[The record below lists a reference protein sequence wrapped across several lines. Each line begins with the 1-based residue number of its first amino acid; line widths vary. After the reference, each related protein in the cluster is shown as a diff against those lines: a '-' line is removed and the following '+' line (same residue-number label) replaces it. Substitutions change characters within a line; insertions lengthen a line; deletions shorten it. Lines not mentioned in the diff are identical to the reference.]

1 MDFLNDLNTQQRQA
15 AETTDG
21 PLLILAGAGTGKT
34 RALTY
39 RIAHLIARGA
49 PGESVLAVTF
59 TNKAAEQMK
68 ERVTSLLARA
78 GLPSADPWVSTFHSF
93 CARLLRREAPR
104 IGLSRSFAI
113 YDDEDQLAA
122 MKLVLAQ
129 LGRDDR
135 AFPPRWLLSRISGAK
150 NRGEGSET
158 LAAAANTEEELVT
171 AQVFE
176 SYQKQ
181 LRESG
186 ALDFDDLLLRAVEVL
201 RDHAAAREQWRQRFA
216 YIHVD
221 EYQDTNRVQYDLLR
235 LLAEPRGNLCVVGD
249 EDQSIYR
256 WRGADVSLILRFAE
270 DFPGAKVVKLEQN
283 YRSTQTILDAAS
295 GVVSRNFKRLGKKN
309 LVTTKGAG
317 TLLKFFE
324 ARDATAEAEYVAE
337 AVRAVLQ
344 EDSAQHVAI
353 FYRTNAQ
360 SRAFEEVFRRLGL
373 RYRLIGGFSFY
384 QRSEVKDAL
393 AYVRVA
399 MSPDDNVA
407 LLRVINTPARGIGKT
422 TIDALRTSA
431 REHGG
436 SLWSAIARTLEGPA
450 SSRATAP
457 LAEFRRL
464 VKDFEEAVASLPPA
478 EFLRHVLDWT
488 GYLEVLQE
496 RDTAE
501 NTSRSENLREL
512 VNAVA
517 EGAEA
522 GETFHDF
529 LDRAAL
535 VSDADTYDERAPVTL
550 ATLHGT
556 KGLEFDHVFITGLE
570 EGIFP
575 HARASNSEDDLEEE
589 RRLCYVGMT
598 RAKETLS
605 LTRAVYRRTFG
616 EERVRPSTPSRF
628 LKEIPGELV
637 ETVAG
642 SLSGAGETRRYE
654 PDPEYSY
661 SPEEFV
667 RRVRRQSPVESS
679 QPRQRRS
686 SAGDPRISRPRAGQS
701 DPLIGQRVRHPNY
714 GVGTVIA
721 VEGEEEDRKLTVSFA
736 GYGAKKFIERYA
748 QLTPA

>member
-1 MDFLNDLNTQQRQA
+1 MNFLSDLNEQQRQA
-15 AETTDG
+15 VKTTEG
-21 PLLILAGAGTGKT
+21 PLLVLAGAGTGKT

-39 RIAHLIARGA
+39 RIAHLIASGV
-49 PGESVLAVTF
+49 PGESILAVTF

-68 ERVTSLLARA
+68 ERVTSLLVRE
-78 GLPSADPWVSTFHSF
+78 GLPSADPWVGTFHSF

-122 MKLVLAQ
+122 MKLVLAG

-135 AFPPRWLLSRISGAK
+135 AFPPRWLLGRISSAK
-150 NRGEGSET
+150 NRGESPAVM
-158 LAAAANTEEELVT
+158 AAAARNEEERVT

-176 SYQKQ
+176 AYQKK

-201 RDHAAAREQWRQRFA
+201 HDSVAREQWRSRFA

-256 WRGADVSLILRFAE
+256 WRGADVSQILRFAE
-270 DFPGAKVVKLEQN
+270 DFPGAQVVKLEQN
-283 YRSTQTILDAAS
+283 YRSTQTILDAAG
-295 GVVSRNFKRLGKKN
+295 GVVSHNIKRIGKN
-309 LVTTKGAG
+309 LVATKAAG
-317 TLLKFFE
+317 TALKFFE

-337 AVRAVLQ
+337 AIRALLQ
-344 EDSAQHVAI
+344 EDSAHHAAV

-360 SRAFEEVFRRLGL
+360 SRPFEEVFRRLGL

-384 QRSEVKDAL
+384 QRAEVKDAL
-393 AYVRVA
+393 AYVRLA
-399 MSPDDNVA
+399 MRPDDDIA

-422 TIDALRTSA
+422 TMDALRASA
-431 REHGG
+431 VENGG
-436 SLWSAIARTLEGPA
+436 SLWSAISRLLRQP
-450 SSRATAP
+450 SSARATGP
-457 LAEFRRL
+457 LAGFRRL
-464 VKDFEEAVASLPPA
+464 IEHFQEEVASLPPA
-478 EFLRHVLDWT
+478 EFLRLVLDQT
-488 GYLEVLQE
+488 GYLEMLQE

-501 NTSRSENLREL
+501 DTSRSENLREL

-517 EGAEA
+517 EGTEA

-535 VSDADTYDERAPVTL
+535 VSDADSYDERAPITL

-556 KGLEFDHVFITGLE
+556 KGLEFDHVFLTGLE

-575 HARASNSEDDLEEE
+575 HARAGNSEEDLEEE

-598 RAKETLS
+598 RAKNTLS

-616 EERVRPSTPSRF
+616 EERVRASTPSRF
-628 LKEIPGELV
+628 LREIPGELV
-637 ETVAG
+637 ETVPG
-642 SLSGAGETRRYE
+642 SLSEAGETRRYE

-667 RRVRRQSPVESS
+667 RRVRRQGLTGSS
-679 QPRQRRS
+679 QPAQRRAS
-686 SAGDPRISRPRAGQS
+686 IGGPRTARTRGGQS

-721 VEGEEEDRKLTVSFA
+721 VEGDDQDRKLTVSFA

>member
-1 MDFLNDLNTQQRQA
+1 MNFLSDLNEQQRQA
-15 AETTDG
+15 VKTTEG
-21 PLLILAGAGTGKT
+21 PLLVLAGAGTGKT

-39 RIAHLIARGA
+39 RIAHLIASGV
-49 PGESVLAVTF
+49 PGESILAVTF

-68 ERVTSLLARA
+68 ERVTSLLVRE
-78 GLPSADPWVSTFHSF
+78 GLPSADPWVGTFHSF

-122 MKLVLAQ
+122 MKLALVE

-135 AFPPRWLLSRISGAK
+135 AFPPRWLLGRISSAK
-150 NRGEGSET
+150 NRGESPAAM
-158 LAAAANTEEELVT
+158 AAAARNEEERVT

-176 SYQKQ
+176 AYQKK
-181 LRESG
+181 LRESE
-186 ALDFDDLLLRAVEVL
+186 ALDFDDLLLRAVDVL
-201 RDHAAAREQWRQRFA
+201 REHAAARDQWCQRFS

-221 EYQDTNRVQYDLLR
+221 EYQDTNRPQYDLLQ
-235 LLAEPRGNLCVVGD
+235 LLAEPQRNLCVVGE
-249 EDQSIYR
+249 EDQSSDR
-256 WRGADVSLILRFAE
+256 WRGADVNLILRFAE
-270 DFPGAKVVKLEQN
+270 DFPGAQVVKLEQN

-295 GVVSRNFKRLGKKN
+295 GVVRHNKKRLEKN
-309 LVTTKGAG
+309 LVATKVGG
-317 TLLKFFE
+317 TPAKFFE
-324 ARDATAEAEYVAE
+324 ARDAWAEAEYVVE
-337 AVRAVLQ
+337 VIRTLLQ
-344 EDSAQHVAI
+344 NDPSQHVGV
-353 FYRTNAQ
+353 FYRTIAQ
-360 SRAFEEVFRRLGL
+360 SRAFEEVCRRLGL

-384 QRSEVKDAL
+384 QRAEVKDAL
-393 AYVRVA
+393 AYVRLA
-399 MSPDDNVA
+399 MRPDDDIA

-422 TIDALRTSA
+422 TIDALRASA
-431 REHGG
+431 GENSG
-436 SLWSAIARTLEGPA
+436 SLWSAISRLLRQP
-450 SSRATAP
+450 SSARATGP
-457 LAEFRRL
+457 LAGFLRL
-464 VKDFEEAVASLPPA
+464 IEHLREEVASLPPA
-478 EFLRHVLDWT
+478 EFLRLVLDQT
-488 GYLEVLQE
+488 GYLEMLQE

-501 NTSRSENLREL
+501 DTSRSENLREL

-517 EGAEA
+517 EGTEA

-535 VSDADTYDERAPVTL
+535 VSDADSYDERAPITL

-556 KGLEFDHVFITGLE
+556 KGLEFDHVFLTGLE

-575 HARASNSEDDLEEE
+575 HARAGNSEEDLEEE

-598 RAKETLS
+598 RAKNTLS

-616 EERVRPSTPSRF
+616 EDRVRASTPSRF
-628 LKEIPGELV
+628 LREIPGELV

-642 SLSGAGETRRYE
+642 SLSEAGETRRYE

-667 RRVRRQSPVESS
+667 RRVRRQGLPGSS
-679 QPRQRRS
+679 QPAQRRAS
-686 SAGDPRISRPRAGQS
+686 VGGPRSAKTRGGQS

-721 VEGEEEDRKLTVSFA
+721 VEGDDQDRKLTVSFA